1 VRPLALALMVLTG
14 ACTSD
19 PEPTASP
26 APRAS
31 GLRWTS
37 LSPVP
42 TPRTEVAAAVAGGR
56 IYVAG
61 GFGPPDNTVSVVEV
75 YDITAD
81 TWETGPELP
90 IAVNHAMAVAV
101 GQTVYLLGG
110 YLAVGGPSDQ
120 AFALSDG
127 GWEALPPM
135 PEPRAAGG
143 AAVAG
148 GRIYVVGGVGPDGV
162 ADNTMVF
169 DPTSQRWTMSA
180 GLERPR
186 EHMGVAGLG
195 DRVYAVG
202 GRAGSLAGFN
212 DTEVYEP
219 AADSWSSLPPLP
231 TPRGGMAATATSNG
245 FVVAAGGEEVG
256 GTFDEVEAFD
266 IEEERWLSLPPL
278 PTARH
283 GLGVVADGT
292 TVYIIAGGTE
302 PGLSFDGAVETV
314 DLSTLLTPACP
325 GWDSNPHAPKGL
337 AF

>member
-1 VRPLALALMVLTG
+1 MRRLALALVVLAFG
-14 ACTSD
+14 CTAD

-31 GLRWTS
+31 GLEWTS

-61 GFGPPDNTVSVVEV
+61 GFGPPDRTVATVEV
-75 YDITAD
+75 YDIAAD
-81 TWETGPELP
+81 AWERGPDLP
-90 IAVNHAMAVAV
+90 VAVNHAMAVALDE
-101 GQTVYLLGG
+101 TVYVLGG

-120 AFALSDG
+120 AFALEDG
-127 GWEALPPM
+127 RWNALPPM

-143 AAVAG
+143 AAVAS

-169 DPTSQRWTMSA
+169 DPNSAQWTMVA

-186 EHMGVAGLG
+186 EHMGVAGLA
-195 DRVYAVG
+195 DRIYAVG

-245 FVVAAGGEEVG
+245 FVVAAGGEEEG
-256 GTFDEVEAFD
+256 GTFDEAEAFD
-266 IEEERWLSLPPL
+266 IEAARWLSLPPL

-292 TVYIIAGGTE
+292 TVYVIAGGTE
-302 PGLSFDGAVETV
+302 PGLSFDGAMEAI
-314 DLSTLLTPACP
+314 DLSSLR
-325 GWDSNPHAPKGL
+325 
-337 AF
+337 